1 MITNLYRIPDK
12 YFPGVFVKK
21 PFHAKVNYEVKDGI
35 VKIFDV
41 CLSPLCLT
49 HIHDTGKMVEEM
61 KEAIADAEKKWQ
73 ANNINPIM
81 AQAIAPHVNY

>member
-21 PFHAKVNYEVKDGI
+21 PFHAKVNYEVKGGV

-41 CLSPLCLT
+41 CLSPLCLK

-61 KEAIADAEKKWQ
+61 TEVIQSVEGKRQMVVNVNETIASAL
-73 ANNINPIM
+73 
-81 AQAIAPHVNY
+81 APHI